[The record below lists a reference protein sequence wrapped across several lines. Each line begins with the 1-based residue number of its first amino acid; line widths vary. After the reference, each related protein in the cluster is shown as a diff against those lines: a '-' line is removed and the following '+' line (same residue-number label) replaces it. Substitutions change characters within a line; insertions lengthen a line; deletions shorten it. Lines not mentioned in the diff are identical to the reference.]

1 MVYDKYGEQTSLV
14 SWSVGR
20 GTINSPMAW
29 AEYCILYFY
38 GFKASDQKYLNTV
51 VRLLVIP
58 IMYSEYVS
66 KIVKSRV
73 FYYFTRNGQKKQVL

>member
-29 AEYCILYFY
+29 TEYCILYFY

-51 VRLLVIP
+51 VRLLVIA
-58 IMYSEYVS
+58 IMYSKYLS
-66 KIVKSRV
+66 KTDKNRK
-73 FYYFTRNGQKKQVL
+73 FYYFIRNGRKRQVL